1 MFRYLRPVR
10 SDGVVGA
17 TIAPTGRCADWVPMG
32 ILQERKAG
40 VLYQQPG
47 ASGRLGSN
55 SGYGVQRTQENLG
68 AHQPRGEWSA
78 IFEQAMAQCGF
89 IFVPSDIDTIVTW
102 RRNIVKRKSKIYEYT
117 LCLFGFLL
125 SEFLVSYT
133 SHIDDRD
140 TEQRTYDR
148 AKMQMYHIVELRS
161 RCTTILVSLNYFH
174 IVHKLLSYNIIRF
187 AAVDVV

>member
-1 MFRYLRPVR
+1 MYVFLPC
-10 SDGVVGA
+10 
-17 TIAPTGRCADWVPMG
+17 GRG
-32 ILQERKAG
+32 
-40 VLYQQPG
+40 
-47 ASGRLGSN
+47 
-55 SGYGVQRTQENLG
+55 
-68 AHQPRGEWSA
+68 
-78 IFEQAMAQCGF
+78 
-89 IFVPSDIDTIVTW
+89 
-102 RRNIVKRKSKIYEYT
+102 KIYEYT

-125 SEFLVSYT
+125 SGFLVSYT
-133 SHIDDRD
+133 SHTDDRD